1 MMRHG
6 SLRLSM
12 VDVEVRL
19 GSSPRTRHPYSLSPL
34 PCLGHS
40 ATSPATTGGWGLIIP
55 TLSSHSQLCRNT
67 CMMYENQ
74 NNAIIVCRVA
84 AKDRLINIAT
94 CRQSWRAASWVLT
107 LLYTVSVA
115 VLCFHSIHTK
125 MCCAF
130 ILYIQNVTISG
141 TIFTINKT
149 HTVEQNTYFKISTNI
164 SSSI

>member
-12 VDVEVRL
+12 MDVEVRL
-19 GSSPRTRHPYSLSPL
+19 GSSPRTRHPYSLSSPL
-34 PCLGHS
+34 PRTLRNQPSNNWRMRSYYPHFVIS
-40 ATSPATTGGWGLIIP
+40 FT
-55 TLSSHSQLCRNT
+55 TLSKYI

-130 ILYIQNVTISG
+130 ILYIQNYKMWQSQGQSSQLI
-141 TIFTINKT
+141 K
-149 HTVEQNTYFKISTNI
+149 HTRRAKYLF
-164 SSSI
+164 